1 MYKFRLQRV
10 LELREKREEEAAT
23 ELATAR
29 EQADRA
35 LQAARRLE
43 DEQRSHIEKVA
54 AATATG
60 GGLSVGQL
68 QNLSLLVQRMSERVD
83 DAYRTV
89 DTAELQV
96 RERMSQF
103 TTAFKDRQVID
114 KLKSRDLLA
123 WRAATAQADR
133 AAMDGIALTQY
144 LRSRKPAGGSG
155 TP

>member
-10 LELREKREEEAAT
+10 LELREKREGEAAT

-29 EQADRA
+29 KHADLA

-60 GGLSVGQL
+60 GGLSVGPL

-96 RERMSQF
+96 RERMTQF

-114 KLKSRDLLA
+114 KLKSRDQLA
-123 WRAATAQADR
+123 WHAAEAQADR
-133 AAMDGIALTQY
+133 TAMDGIALTQY
-144 LRSRKPAGGSG
+144 LRSLKPVSGNGGQ
-155 TP
+155 